1 MRKYEE
7 IGYMKTVLVTGPT
20 GTFLSLDDV
29 KEHLRVDHDA
39 SDGLIQSLIYAATA
53 QVENITNRKMVTQTW
68 KAYADEWPTAFFTLP
83 YGNLQAV
90 TSVSYTL
97 EDGTVNTLDISRYIV
112 DSASDPGRILLSPNQ
127 DWPTDTLY
135 PSNPIE
141 IEFTC
146 GYGSHTIQN
155 IEAVSNTSPIVITIE
170 DHGHSTA
177 DRVIVSGVTG
187 NTNANGPWKITK
199 ISDDTF
205 SLNASTGNAEYVSG
219 GTVVKI
225 DVPEP
230 IMIAS
235 MVLIGDMYAH
245 RESRVIGPN
254 FKYTE
259 VPGYITSMIQSY
271 RLFNRG

>member
-112 DSASDPGRILLSPNQ
+112 DSASDPGRLLLSPNQ

-146 GYGSHTIQN
+146 GYGS
-155 IEAVSNTSPIVITIE
+155 
-170 DHGHSTA
+170 
-177 DRVIVSGVTG
+177 SG
-187 NTNANGPWKITK
+187 N
-199 ISDDTF
+199 
-205 SLNASTGNAEYVSG
+205 
-219 GTVVKI
+219 I